1 MDDFDRKWK
10 LIQDQLGAQIRGDE
24 PARFS
29 SGRTLFG
36 IQSGVEAKMD
46 EIAKEME
53 AEAAERRKRQRE
65 REARNLTAAHAKKR
79 GNSAGREPDGCHDG
93 QSESRS

>member
-1 MDDFDRKWK
+1 MNDFDRKWK
-10 LIQDQLGAQIRGDE
+10 RIQDQLGVQIRGDE
-24 PARFS
+24 PTRFS

-36 IQSGVEAKMD
+36 IQSSVEAKMD

-65 REARNLTAAHAKKR
+65 LQREAQR
-79 GNSAGREPDGCHDG
+79 GGDE
-93 QSESRS
+93 

>member
-1 MDDFDRKWK
+1 MDDFERRWK
-10 LIQDQLGAQIRGDE
+10 RIQDQLGVQARGDE

-46 EIAKEME
+46 AIAREME
-53 AEAAERRKRQRE
+53 EKAVAKRK
-65 REARNLTAAHAKKR
+65 
-79 GNSAGREPDGCHDG
+79 
-93 QSESRS
+93 SETH

>member
-10 LIQDQLGAQIRGDE
+10 RIQDQLGSQIRGDE
-24 PARFS
+24 PTRFS

-46 EIAKEME
+46 EITKEME

-65 REARNLTAAHAKKR
+65 LQRETQR
-79 GNSAGREPDGCHDG
+79 GGDE
-93 QSESRS
+93 

>member
-10 LIQDQLGAQIRGDE
+10 RIQDQLGAQIRCDE

-29 SGRTLFG
+29 SRRTLFG
-36 IQSGVEAKMD
+36 IQSSVEAKMD

-65 REARNLTAAHAKKR
+65 LQRETQR
-79 GNSAGREPDGCHDG
+79 GGDE
-93 QSESRS
+93 